1 MQVWCKKVHGSSFL
15 GEIGGEGGEAGG
27 KLEGFGGSL
36 KKPLQGK
43 EKVDYGNI
51 GRLVGRAAGNR
62 GCGF

>member
-1 MQVWCKKVHGSSFL
+1 MWCKEVHASSFL
-15 GEIGGEGGEAGG
+15 SAIGGEGGEAGG

-51 GRLVGRAAGNR
+51 ERLVGRADGNR
-62 GCGF
+62 DCGF